1 MADGGMMA
9 KGGKIDEKPLSYY
22 TYGTPQV
29 TILWQ
34 GKPQPFGR
42 FKSAQEA
49 YEVIQEQSSM
59 YGNMSDYEI
68 KTPDK
73 IIKLGKDGIMAS
85 GGMMAKGN
93 NQTKY
98 NISFNYNPANLS
110 NEDAEKIVEKYTPDW
125 KHDNDWDEVSFFVMN
140 LSKSDADDL
149 VSELKM
155 EDVYNVE
162 IEKSRYANGGMMESA
177 ETGELHR
184 SYE

>member
-1 MADGGMMA
+1 MAEGGMMA
-9 KGGKIDEKPLSYY
+9 KGGEGVPY
-22 TYGTPQV
+22 
-29 TILWQ
+29 
-34 GKPQPFGR
+34 
-42 FKSAQEA
+42 
-49 YEVIQEQSSM
+49 
-59 YGNMSDYEI
+59 
-68 KTPDK
+68 
-73 IIKLGKDGIMAS
+73 IIWVSKDGEKREFFGNYKSKKAADMAMKKLWDS
-85 GGMMAKGN
+85 DDYHSIGNKSKSSYEKEGLYAEGGMMAKGN